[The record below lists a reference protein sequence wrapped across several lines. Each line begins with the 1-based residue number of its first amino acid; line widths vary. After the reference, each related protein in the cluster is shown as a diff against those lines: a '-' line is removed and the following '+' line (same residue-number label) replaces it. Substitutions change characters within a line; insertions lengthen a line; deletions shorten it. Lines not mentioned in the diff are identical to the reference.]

1 MKRWVGHPGVRDR
14 NQELG
19 RREPDVGKAET
30 GNEAGENGKGSGST
44 QKCKGEREAGVKWEG
59 SMSQEVGKL
68 ESRGKVGIG
77 DPLFILFTPASLAHL
92 QYCAIY
98 L

>member
-1 MKRWVGHPGVRDR
+1 MERRKPGMKR
-14 NQELG
+14 EKME
-19 RREPDVGKAET
+19 REAAVHK
-30 GNEAGENGKGSGST
+30 NV
-44 QKCKGEREAGVKWEG
+44 KGEREAGVKWEG

-92 QYCAIY
+92 QYCAI
-98 L
+98 